1 MKTVMCQK
9 EIAIYCQYSYT
20 AFFEG
25 KANDLIRTID
35 HVLSSDINAAMLC
48 IIIIKNFMFFQEP

>member
-1 MKTVMCQK
+1 MCQK